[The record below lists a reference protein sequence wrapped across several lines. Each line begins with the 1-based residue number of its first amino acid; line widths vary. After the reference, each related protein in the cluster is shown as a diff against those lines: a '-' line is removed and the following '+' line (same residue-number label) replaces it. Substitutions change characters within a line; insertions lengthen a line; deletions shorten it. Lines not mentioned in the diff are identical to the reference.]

1 MEPSLELRDIEAIL
15 HSPWVGLIEAVLWT
29 LGAVLVLVLA
39 ARLIRWLIKRF
50 GGGRAMTASGRA
62 LQAIAALKRSGLIE
76 KAAWQDF
83 YFGLYPA
90 FKHYASEGFGL
101 DITQK
106 TNVELKADLNIF
118 APVFPNATDKHRL
131 ATFLDRSETIKFARD
146 VATREQC
153 EQDLAWFEA
162 WVRRSGK

>member
-15 HSPWVGLIEAVLWT
+15 HSPWVRLIEAVLWT
-29 LGAVLVLVLA
+29 LGALLVLVIGA
-39 ARLIRWLIKRF
+39 GLIRWLVKRL
-50 GGGRAMTASGRA
+50 GGAREMTASERA

-76 KAAWQDF
+76 KAAWQGF

-118 APVFPNATDKHRL
+118 AAVFPDASDKQRL
-131 ATFLDRSETIKFARD
+131 ATFLERSETIKFARD
-146 VATREQC
+146 DATREQC